1 MSFTADEVTKL
12 KALVAPK
19 GKAFKYSHGAQS
31 CEVERELTPAE
42 LNDWERRI
50 DELGDL

>member
-1 MSFTADEVTKL
+1 MSFTDDEVTKL

-19 GKAFKYSHGAQS
+19 GKAFKYRHGSQA

-42 LNDWERRI
+42 LEEWRRRI
-50 DELGDL
+50 DEF